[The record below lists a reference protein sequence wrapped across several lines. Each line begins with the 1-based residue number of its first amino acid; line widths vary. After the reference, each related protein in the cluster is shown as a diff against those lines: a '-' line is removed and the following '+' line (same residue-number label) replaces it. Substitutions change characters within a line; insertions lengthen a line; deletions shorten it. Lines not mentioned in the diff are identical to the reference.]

1 MVLSGEKTMEIRNR
15 SLGGGRTYHLGC
27 GGHIHGSAVVS
38 RVVAVESVTQWRAL
52 LPQHRWDLAELPY
65 KRTFAHSLTLV
76 AKAAV
81 PMPYRHPRGAI
92 GLVRYRV

>member
-1 MVLSGEKTMEIRNR
+1 MARHGAERREDHGNSKQEF
-15 SLGGGRTYHLGC
+15 GRC

-81 PMPYRHPRGAI
+81 PVPYRHPRGAI